1 MRREL
6 LLEGNATLGS
16 GDSEVTGESLV
27 VDLENDRTVMD
38 GGEGRV
44 RATISSDDVKG
55 MGNSPLD
62 QP

>member
-1 MRREL
+1 
-6 LLEGNATLGS
+6 
-16 GDSEVTGESLV
+16 V

-44 RATISSDDVKG
+44 RATISSDDIDEIENADFNDG
-55 MGNSPLD
+55 PLENSPLENSPLD